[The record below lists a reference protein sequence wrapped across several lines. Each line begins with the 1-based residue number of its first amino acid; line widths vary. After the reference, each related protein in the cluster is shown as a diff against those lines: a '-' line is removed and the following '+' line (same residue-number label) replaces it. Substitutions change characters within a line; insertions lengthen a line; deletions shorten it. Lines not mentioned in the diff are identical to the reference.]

1 VDAQTGRLAVLDVRL
16 FDTVFFLQNGNEA
29 LHAAVFFVGD
39 FGEEGGMSSWSFFI
53 EKVDC
58 QLLFFQP
65 AKQVILLAVSFWPLA
80 IGPSQLSIA
89 NSQKQMDNLSR
100 TEGRENLALQSIIRM

>member
-1 VDAQTGRLAVLDVRL
+1 MDAQTGRLAILDVRL

-39 FGEEGGMSSWSFFI
+39 FGEEEGDVKLEFFH

-65 AKQVILLAVSFWPLA
+65 AKQVSVVVKLVWLTRDKPA
-80 IGPSQLSIA
+80 
-89 NSQKQMDNLSR
+89 KQVWR
-100 TEGRENLALQSIIRM
+100 LQ